1 MRQNEPSAI
10 LIALPIIFVLIIITF
25 ILVAML
31 FLTDFFGWGQTL
43 LSRPT
48 PTARP
53 TPELAIDPAGTPELL
68 GMTPFHSAALG
79 FELQYPNG
87 WRKEEYTLEAIFS
100 PSVEGLQPDN
110 LQDSAL
116 WVGIPAN
123 NTLDH
128 GEILQGVLADFL
140 PHVEISNQKIIT
152 LAGESWTWVEFSF
165 AGQNFGETGR
175 GMAAATNKN
184 EVGYFFV
191 AAAPATQW
199 NTKAPIFQEV
209 INSFRFTEEAVFR
222 PTDATPPPTP
232 TPTPTPVV
240 YIVQSGDTLLGIAL
254 EYGVDA
260 DTLAARNGIEDPRN
274 LRTGQRLIIPLNRR
288 Y

>member
-1 MRQNEPSAI
+1 MRQNEPSAL
-10 LIALPIIFVLIIITF
+10 LIALPIIFVLIIITL
-25 ILVAML
+25 ILVAVL
-31 FLTDFFGWGQTL
+31 FLTNFLGWEQAL
-43 LSRPT
+43 LGDPT
-48 PTARP
+48 PTAP
-53 TPELAIDPAGTPELL
+53 PVPELAIKPTGTPELL
-68 GMTPFHSAALG
+68 GMRPFRSAALG

-87 WRKEEYTLEAIFS
+87 WHKEEYTLEAIFS
-100 PSVEGLQPDN
+100 PSSGGLIPDD

-116 WVGIPAN
+116 WAGIPATG
-123 NTLDH
+123 TLDH

-140 PHVEISNQKIIT
+140 PHVEISDQKIIN
-152 LAGESWTWVEFSF
+152 LAGESWTWVEFTF
-165 AGQNFGETGR
+165 AGQNLGENGR

-191 AAAPATQW
+191 AAAPASQW
-199 NTKAPIFQEV
+199 PTRQPVFQEM

-260 DTLAARNGIEDPRN
+260 DALAARNGIEDPRN
-274 LRTGQRLIIPLNRR
+274 LQTGQRLIIPLGRR
-288 Y
+288 

>member
-1 MRQNEPSAI
+1 MRQNEPSVI
-10 LIALPIIFVLIIITF
+10 LIALPIIFVLIIITL
-25 ILVAML
+25 ILVAAL
-31 FLTDFFGWGQTL
+31 FLTDFLGWGQAL
-43 LSRPT
+43 LGRPT

-53 TPELAIDPAGTPELL
+53 TPELAIEPAGTPELL
-68 GMTPFHSAALG
+68 GMTSFRSAALG

-87 WRKEEYTLEAIFS
+87 WRKKEYTLEAIFS
-100 PSVEGLQPDN
+100 PSAEGLVPDN

-116 WVGIPAN
+116 WAGIPPGD
-123 NTLDH
+123 TLDH
-128 GEILQGVLADFL
+128 GEILRGVLADFV
-140 PHVEISNQKIIT
+140 PHVEISNQKIIN
-152 LAGESWTWVEFSF
+152 LAGESWTLVEFSF
-165 AGQNFGETGR
+165 AGQDLGETGR
-175 GMAAATNKN
+175 GIAAATNKN

-199 NTKAPIFQEV
+199 TTREPVFQQI

-254 EYGVDA
+254 EYGVDVDA
-260 DTLAARNGIEDPRN
+260 LAARNGIEDPRN
-274 LRTGQRLIIPLNRR
+274 LRTGQRLIIPLRR
-288 Y
+288 R

>member
-1 MRQNEPSAI
+1 MRQKEPSAL
-10 LIALPIIFVLIIITF
+10 LIALPIIFVLVIITL
-25 ILVAML
+25 ILVAVL

-48 PTARP
+48 PLARP
-53 TPELAIDPAGTPELL
+53 TPALTIDPTGTPELL
-68 GMTPFHSAALG
+68 GMTPFRSAALG

-87 WRKEEYTLEAIFS
+87 WRKEVYTLEAIFS
-100 PSVEGLQPDN
+100 PSAGGLTPHD

-116 WVGIPAN
+116 WVGIPAT

-140 PHVEISNQKIIT
+140 PHVEISGQKTIN
-152 LAGESWTWVEFSF
+152 LAGAAWTFVDFTF
-165 AGQNFGETGR
+165 AGQNLGENGR
-175 GMAAATNKN
+175 GLAAATNKN
-184 EVGYFFV
+184 EVGYYFV

-199 NTKAPIFQEV
+199 STREPVFQEML
-209 INSFRFTEEAVFR
+209 NSFRFTEEAVFR

-240 YIVQSGDTLLGIAL
+240 YIVQAGDTLLGIAL
-254 EYGVDA
+254 KYDIEAEV
-260 DTLAARNGIEDPRN
+260 LAARNGIEDPRL
-274 LRTGQRLIIPLNRR
+274 LRTGQRLIIPFKRR
-288 Y
+288 

>member
-1 MRQNEPSAI
+1 MRQNEPSVI
-10 LIALPIIFVLIIITF
+10 LVALPIIFILILF
-25 ILVAML
+25 ALILMAAL
-31 FLTDFFGWGQTL
+31 FLTGFWGSGQTL
-43 LSRPT
+43 LDRPT

-53 TPELAIDPAGTPELL
+53 TPELAIIPAGTPELL
-68 GMTPFHSAALG
+68 GMTPFRSAALG

-87 WRKEEYTLEAIFS
+87 WRKKEYTLEAIFS
-100 PSVEGLQPDN
+100 PSADGLMPDN

-116 WVGIPAN
+116 WVGIPPGEM
-123 NTLDH
+123 LDH
-128 GEILQGVLADFL
+128 GEILQAVLADFL
-140 PHVEISNQKIIT
+140 PDVEVSNQKIIN
-152 LAGESWTWVEFSF
+152 LAGESWTLVEFSF
-165 AGQNFGETGR
+165 AGQDLGETGR

-184 EVGYFFV
+184 EVGYYFV

-199 NTKAPIFQEV
+199 HTREVVFQQI

-254 EYGVDA
+254 EYGVDVDA
-260 DTLAARNGIEDPRN
+260 LAARNGIEDPRN
-274 LRTGQRLIIPLNRR
+274 LRTGQRLIIPLRR
-288 Y
+288 R